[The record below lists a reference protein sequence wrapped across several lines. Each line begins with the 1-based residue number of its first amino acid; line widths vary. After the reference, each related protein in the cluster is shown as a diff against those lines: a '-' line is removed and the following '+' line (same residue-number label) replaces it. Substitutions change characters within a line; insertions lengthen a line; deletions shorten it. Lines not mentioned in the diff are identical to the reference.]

1 MPYNHVPK
9 IIQTMNKMIDL
20 KPNYLDGFVFLRFI
34 YLCLHTSLCMGYS
47 VVAMHRL
54 LSVVVSLTVQHRL

>member
-1 MPYNHVPK
+1 
-9 IIQTMNKMIDL
+9 MNKMIDL

-47 VVAMHRL
+47 VVAVHRL